1 MKRILS
7 IILTL
12 CMCLTL
18 GAALTACDFGTTD
31 PGHTHTY
38 ETVWSYNDTHHWYA
52 CIDEDCSKTSKKAEH
67 SIVSGTCSVCGQN
80 TVNNIIACSYEIVSA
95 PTENGLII
103 IDSVT
108 DGKSNYYII
117 DLGYAKNVPIW
128 SGTAIYYN
136 ENQLNAPELK
146 FVKGQQTEK
155 SVEQSITNTI
165 SKTVATSQS
174 LENNITAGFEAGYED
189 FGAAFKTKVEISESR
204 TWGSSTENENS
215 TTNAYSVA
223 QTIAESYQSEVAFS
237 TGGSGYGWYRL
248 SMLATCDIYAMMKT
262 DINLT
267 KVEEIKYT
275 ICPRNDANL
284 SIEYS
289 QTNDWI
295 DSSAK
300 KIEDP
305 EKQLYKL
312 TVPSKILVDGEILSD
327 DWESSIYTKTLNETI
342 INITDSTKSDSYGG
356 STLFTIEIPDEYK
369 YLQSIGKLHIKIT
382 ATYNSTLQYRS
393 DYKFATATIKSS
405 FGTFEKQIVTS
416 LKAQGGGWPGTWIN
430 PAYGEIV
437 NATGT
442 VNQSF
447 LVDNLEMDV
456 MFNFVYVMEFEEFTH
471 PNGWF
476 GQHGTHA
483 VNFSCDF
490 SNITYNFY
498 VSDD

>member
-1 MKRILS
+1 MKKVIQTIVALS
-7 IILTL
+7 LTL
-12 CMCLTL
+12 LL
-18 GAALTACDFGTTD
+18 GLFFTACNLGEST
-31 PGHTHTY
+31 HTHTY
-38 ETVWSYNDTHHWYA
+38 ESIWSYNDTHHWYA
-52 CIDEDCSKTSKKAEH
+52 CVDEDCSKTSKKAEH
-67 SIVSGTCSVCGQN
+67 SFVSGKCSVCGQN

-103 IDSVT
+103 IDSIT

-117 DLGYAKNVPIW
+117 DLGYAKNIPIW

-136 ENQLNAPELK
+136 ENQLNTPELK

-155 SVEQSITNTI
+155 SVEQSIANTI

-174 LENNITAGFEAGYED
+174 LENNITAGFEAGYES

-204 TWGSSTENENS
+204 TWGSSMENENS
-215 TTNAYSVA
+215 TTNAYSAA
-223 QTIAESYQSEVAFS
+223 QAIAESYQSEVAFS

-262 DINLT
+262 DIDLT
-267 KVEEIKYT
+267 RVEEIKYT
-275 ICPRNDANL
+275 ICPRKDANL

-305 EKQLYKL
+305 EKQLEKL

-327 DWESSIYTKTLNETI
+327 GWESPSYTKILNETI
-342 INITDSTKSDSYGG
+342 INITDSTKSDVYGG
-356 STLFTIEIPDEYK
+356 STLFTIEVPDEYK
-369 YLQSIGKLHIKIT
+369 YLQSLGKLHIKFT
-382 ATYNSTLQYRS
+382 ATCDSTLQYRS
-393 DYKFATATIKSS
+393 DYKYATATIKSS
-405 FGTFEKQIVTS
+405 FGTFEKQAVTS
-416 LKAQGGGWPGTWIN
+416 LQAQGGGWPWNWVN

-442 VNQSF
+442 VNQIF
-447 LVDNLEMDV
+447 LVDCLKMDV
-456 MFNFVYVMEFEEFTH
+456 MFNYIYVIEFEEFTH
-471 PNGWF
+471 PNGF
-476 GQHGTHA
+476 LGQHGTHA
-483 VNFSCDF
+483 VNFSCNF
-490 SNITYNFY
+490 SNITYSFY
-498 VSDD
+498 VSDNNE